1 MSLEDERQSHRLADV
16 FAALSNPRRVVIL
29 NCLLEGEKSVGE
41 LWGCERLRP
50 SSQPNMSQHLSILRK
65 AGLVRERRDG
75 ARVLYRVTSSH
86 LRTLVKAG
94 ILLTD
99 EQLVAAR

>member
-1 MSLEDERQSHRLADV
+1 MTLEDERQAHRLADI
-16 FAALSNPRRVVIL
+16 FSALSNPRRVVIL

-41 LWGCERLRP
+41 LWGCERLQP

-75 ARVLYRVTSSH
+75 ARVLYRVASGH
-86 LRTLVKAG
+86 LKTLVRAG
-94 ILLTD
+94 TLLTD
-99 EQLVAAR
+99 ERLAAAR

>member
-1 MSLEDERQSHRLADV
+1 MALDDERQAHRLAEV

-29 NCLLEGEKSVGE
+29 SCLLEGEKSVGD
-41 LWGCERLRP
+41 LWGCERLQP

-75 ARVLYRVTSSH
+75 ARVLYRVASPQ
-86 LRTLVKAG
+86 LKALVKAG
-94 ILLTD
+94 IHLTD
-99 EQLVAAR
+99 EQLVVAR

>member
-1 MSLEDERQSHRLADV
+1 MSLDDERQAHRLAEV

-29 NCLLEGEKSVGE
+29 SCLLQGEKSVGE
-41 LWGCERLRP
+41 LWGCERLQP

-75 ARVLYRVTSSH
+75 ARVLYRVASGH
-86 LRTLVKAG
+86 LKALVKAG

-99 EQLVAAR
+99 ERLVAAR